1 MTATTRNRPRPSS
14 RRRAP
19 HRPPTRRGRG
29 LVVAVV
35 VAIVAALVL
44 AVAVTAATGGDSSS
58 GGGDQAAVA
67 FDTSTASVSTADG
80 GGALPEP
87 TDDAAAGGGAD
98 ADPAVGMRA
107 PVVEGV
113 GLDGRPVTVPGAG
126 RPTIVVFL
134 AHWCPH
140 CQREVP
146 QLQRWIDEGALP
158 DGVDVVGVATGFDP
172 ELPNHPASAWLDRE
186 GWTPATVADGDGS
199 AATAYGVSGFPFW
212 VAVAGDGTVVE
223 RRSGELTL
231 DDVTALAETARDATP
246 SS

>member
-1 MTATTRNRPRPSS
+1 
-14 RRRAP
+14 
-19 HRPPTRRGRG
+19 
-29 LVVAVV
+29 VV

-44 AVAVTAATGGDSSS
+44 AVAVTAATGGDDS
-58 GGGDQAAVA
+58 GSGDQGVA
-67 FDTSTASVSTADG
+67 FDTSTASVSIADG
-80 GGALPEP
+80 GGALPEA
-87 TDDAAAGGGAD
+87 TDADVAAGSGAG
-98 ADPAVGMRA
+98 ADPAVGMPA

-113 GLDGRPVTVPGAG
+113 GLDGRPVTVPTTG

-158 DGVDVVGVATGFDP
+158 EGVDVVGVATGFDP
-172 ELPNHPASAWLDRE
+172 ELPNYPASAWLDRE

-246 SS
+246 S